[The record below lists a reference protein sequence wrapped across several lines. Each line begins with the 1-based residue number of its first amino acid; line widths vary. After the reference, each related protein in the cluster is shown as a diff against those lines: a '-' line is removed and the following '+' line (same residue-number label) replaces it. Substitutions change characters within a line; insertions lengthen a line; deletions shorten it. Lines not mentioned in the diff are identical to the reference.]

1 MNYPK
6 RLIEVDFPMKA
17 VSAHARRE
25 KSIRHGHI
33 STLHIWWARR
43 PLAACRAVL
52 CAALWP
58 DPADALCPPTFREQA
73 AAVLSEFARNV
84 RQNAKLSQLCR
95 DHWNRW
101 NRINESVLKP
111 DNPSCWSEIRYTLLD
126 FIADFANWDAATV
139 PEFLDAARSL
149 TQAAHEALGGMP
161 DSRPLVVDP
170 FAGGGSIPLEALR
183 VGADAFASD
192 LNPVAV
198 LLNKVVLEY
207 IPKYGRAELTMPDAD
222 GQPRTFHGLAEAV
235 RYWGNWIKEQAE
247 AELREFYPKDD
258 DGATPIA
265 YLWART
271 ITCDGPGCGA
281 EVPLIKSLWLAKK
294 AKRSVAL
301 KIFHRRDAENAEVF
315 CSAPSAPLRCAS
327 FDNRRDAENAEV
339 FCSAPSAPLRCD
351 FSIFTPAS
359 AKEVGEGTVKRGA
372 ATCPCCGYT
381 TPVESVRKQLKA
393 RRGGAHDARLFAVVT
408 TKPGQ
413 QGRFYRLPTDRD
425 LEAVRSAAA
434 ELERRKAAHS
444 GELSLVPD
452 EDIPLTEIRRI
463 SVPLYGLEKWGDL
476 FTQRQLL
483 ALTTLISYL
492 QQLPVVHDFFN
503 AIKACLT
510 LAISRQSDYSSS
522 LCTWHLT
529 GEKINHTFGRQAL
542 PIMWDF
548 IEVFP
553 FSQCSGDFNGAL
565 EWIKDVLEKEYSALN
580 IFGHIEM
587 SSATLQRLPDDTAKV
602 FFTDPPYYDAVPYA
616 HLSDF
621 FYVWLK
627 RMLGKNYPDLFT
639 TKEVDKT
646 HEIVVDRPHTLS
658 NSTHDIEYYEREL
671 TKAFAESRRILAP
684 DGIGVIV
691 FASKTM
697 SSWEAILQAV
707 VSSGWMITG
716 SWPIDTEMG
725 TRMNAIG
732 TAALASSIHLV
743 CRPRETSDGRLI
755 ENVGDWRDVLRAL
768 PQKMRDWMP
777 RLAQDGVVGADAIF
791 ACIGPALEIFSQY
804 ARVEK
809 ASGEAVTLHEY
820 LEEVWAAVSKEAL
833 DLLFEGAHTND
844 FEPDARLTAMWLWTL
859 STDKTSTAEDA
870 ESAEELEDNDA
881 PRPSAP
887 SAVTYTLDYDTARK
901 IGQGIGAV
909 LEKLPIVELKGDKA
923 RLLGVAERRKALLG
937 SAAAAAPRSVSPG
950 EKQSGLFAEFAET
963 APDSGVAQFGATT
976 LDRVHQSM
984 LLFADGRGDALRRFL
999 VDDGV
1004 GSAAAFW
1011 KLADCLSKLYPPH
1024 SDEKR
1029 WVDGVLA
1036 RKKGLGL

>member
-1 MNYPK
+1 MA
-6 RLIEVDFPMKA
+6 MK
-17 VSAHARRE
+17 
-25 KSIRHGHI
+25 
-33 STLHIWWARR
+33 
-43 PLAACRAVL
+43 
-52 CAALWP
+52 
-58 DPADALCPPTFREQA
+58 
-73 AAVLSEFARNV
+73 N
-84 RQNAKLSQLCR
+84 
-95 DHWNRW
+95 
-101 NRINESVLKP
+101 
-111 DNPSCWSEIRYTLLD
+111 
-126 FIADFANWDAATV
+126 
-139 PEFLDAARSL
+139 L
-149 TQAAHEALGGMP
+149 T
-161 DSRPLVVDP
+161 
-170 FAGGGSIPLEALR
+170 
-183 VGADAFASD
+183 AF
-192 LNPVAV
+192 
-198 LLNKVVLEY
+198 
-207 IPKYGRAELTMPDAD
+207 
-222 GQPRTFHGLAEAV
+222 
-235 RYWGNWIKEQAE
+235 
-247 AELREFYPKDD
+247 
-258 DGATPIA
+258 
-265 YLWART
+265 
-271 ITCDGPGCGA
+271 
-281 EVPLIKSLWLAKK
+281 
-294 AKRSVAL
+294 
-301 KIFHRRDAENAEVF
+301 DAEIAETQRTQRENPRSCLF
-315 CSAPSAPLRCAS
+315 SAPSAS
-327 FDNRRDAENAEV
+327 
-339 FCSAPSAPLRCD
+339 LRCD
-351 FSIFTPAS
+351 FEIFTPAS

-381 TPVESVRKQLKA
+381 TPVESVRRQLKT

-413 QGRFYRLPTDRD
+413 QGRFYRLPTERD

-434 ELERRKAAHS
+434 ELARRKAAHT

-452 EDIPLTEIRRI
+452 EPLPPQGTLGFR
-463 SVPLYGLEKWGDL
+463 VQLYGMEAWGDL
-476 FTQRQLL
+476 FAPRQLL
-483 ALTTLISYL
+483 ALTTLTSYVQKL
-492 QQLPVVHDFFN
+492 CKDDYFFH
-503 AIKACLT
+503 AIQACLA
-510 LAISRQSDYSSS
+510 LAVSRQSDYSSS

-542 PIMWDF
+542 PIVWDF
-548 IEVFP
+548 TEVFP
-553 FSQCSGDFNGAL
+553 FSQCSGDFSGAL
-565 EWIKDVLEKEYSALN
+565 EWIIRVLEVQSFLN
-580 IFGHIEM
+580 HSGQAERH
-587 SSATLQRLPDDTAKV
+587 SATSHLLLNDMAHAFV
-602 FFTDPPYYDAVPYA
+602 TDPPYYDAVPYA
-616 HLSDF
+616 DLSDF
-621 FYVWLK
+621 FFVWQK
-627 RMLGKNYPDLFT
+627 RAIGQRQCELFRGTATPKEDECILDEIKGK
-639 TKEVDKT
+639 DKVYFEKT
-646 HEIVVDRPHTLS
+646 MQQ
-658 NSTHDIEYYEREL
+658 
-671 TKAFAESRRILAP
+671 AMAEGRRILNSS
-684 DGIGVIV
+684 GIGVVV
-691 FASKTM
+691 FANKSTIG
-697 SSWEAILQAV
+697 WEAQLQAMLDA
-707 VSSGWMITG
+707 GWMMTG

-725 TRMNAIG
+725 ARLRARDS
-732 TAALASSIHLV
+732 AALASSIHLV
-743 CRPRETSDGRLI
+743 CRPRVAEDGTLI

-833 DLLFEGAHTND
+833 DLLFEGAHTSD

-1004 GSAAAFW
+1004 GKAAAFW